1 MTTPG
6 PRADIGSAAN
16 PSPRPRRSPLN
27 SSDRCRREV
36 ERIYRDVQDG
46 ILREEQATKRA
57 HLVWTIHR
65 MIETGDL
72 EKRLAALET
81 RLGL

>member
-1 MTTPG
+1 MTSTG
-6 PRADIGSAAN
+6 TRADTESAPN
-16 PSPRPRRSPLN
+16 PTPRPRRSPLN

-36 ERIYRDVQDG
+36 ERIYRAVQDG
-46 ILREEQATKRA
+46 ELREEQATKRA

-72 EKRLAALET
+72 EKRLVALEA